1 MLDTEIARNVLDEL
15 LWDKSI
21 NADKINAT
29 ASDGRVTLTGAVVTY
44 HDKWRA
50 GEDARGVHGVTAV
63 DNDILVDITAER
75 NLDADL
81 VDAAEKGLAAN
92 TLVPP
97 GAVKVT
103 AEDGW
108 LTMAGNVEHHYQR
121 HAADFVVRHLPSL
134 RGYTDR
140 LTVSQDPATDTA
152 KRITESLTRNA
163 AVDARKIEVSD
174 DAGAVTLSG
183 TVRSYAE
190 MKEAERSAWGSPGVT
205 TVDDRLVITG

>member
-1 MLDTEIARNVLDEL
+1 MFDTEIARNVLDEL

-44 HDKWRA
+44 YDKYRA
-50 GEDARGVHGVTAV
+50 GEDARRVHGVTAV
-63 DNDILVDITAER
+63 QNDILVDITAEK

-81 VDAAEKGLAAN
+81 VAAAEKGFAAN

-108 LTMAGNVEHHYQR
+108 ITMTGNVEHHFQR
-121 HAADFVVRHLPSL
+121 HAADFVVRHLPNL

-140 LTVSQDPATDTA
+140 LTVSQDPAKDTA
-152 KRITESLTRNA
+152 KRITDSLTRNA
-163 AVDARKIEVSD
+163 AVDAGKIAVTD
-174 DAGAVTLSG
+174 DAGVVTLSG

-205 TVDDRLVITG
+205 TVHDRLVITG